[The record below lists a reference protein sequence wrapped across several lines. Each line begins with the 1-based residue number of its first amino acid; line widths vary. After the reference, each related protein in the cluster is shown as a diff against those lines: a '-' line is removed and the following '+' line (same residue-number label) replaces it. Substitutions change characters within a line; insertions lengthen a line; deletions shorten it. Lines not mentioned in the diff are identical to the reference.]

1 MIVERA
7 FRQRFN
13 VGRSRGLCAHPHA
26 AYMSQPC
33 LSPTGPPSWLSICQS
48 HTQFSCSG
56 FHIFTFTPPHSPS
69 AVGPRQKTAHPS
81 LWQKHERAQFVH
93 VRVGTAQR
101 HPTND
106 RAAGCDPSKFAPRE
120 PGRLGVQPILC
131 RAACPTQRPLG
142 EARGYSSTRAQRAL
156 WHLSASARAAWRDA
170 QAPSRTRWGARTT
183 RGCSRGRA

>member
-1 MIVERA
+1 MVVRA
-7 FRQRFN
+7 
-13 VGRSRGLCAHPHA
+13 VCAHPLMQPSLFKFQRPAVIVEYLPKSHA
-26 AYMSQPC
+26 VFLQR
-33 LSPTGPPSWLSICQS
+33 IS
-48 HTQFSCSG
+48 HLHVHTSTQ
-56 FHIFTFTPPHSPS
+56 PS
-69 AVGPRQKTAHPS
+69 AVGPRQKRAHPS
-81 LWQKHERAQFVH
+81 LWHTHERAQFVH

-142 EARGYSSTRAQRAL
+142 EARGDSSTRAQRAL

-170 QAPSRTRWGARTT
+170 QAPSGTRWGARTT